1 MYKKETMVL
10 PYTFLF
16 LAIILEVVG
25 TLFLRDTEGFTRMV
39 PNAIV
44 IVSYAASFYFL
55 SLTFQHISVSVAYAV
70 WSGVGIVL
78 IALLGAIKYQEFPS
92 LLISFG
98 ILLIVTGVVLVLA
111 NSAT

>member
-1 MYKKETMVL
+1 MVL

-39 PNAIV
+39 PNVIV

-55 SLTFQHISVSVAYAV
+55 SLTFHHISVSVAYAI